1 MPVLLL
7 MKVLVG
13 GRTSSVYHV
22 FELDLEMPKFA
33 AYAAE
38 DRPPPG
44 GIPVSHVC
52 FELQHPASRIASWL
66 EARFG
71 ARTALAA
78 AGGSSS
84 SGGVRRSSSGAGKK
98 QQQQLTAHF
107 TCLRTK
113 QQLAVMA
120 APGPGGAL
128 TVWLHCDSMTLAG
141 EMLQVRDS
149 TPHSSASSNS
159 PVRHRTNQQ
168 VHTGDT
174 VAQDQRHH
182 RCGLAV
188 CGCCLPCLSQDLAG
202 WLGVTEV
209 NSTASFPAAMAA
221 FQETL
226 KTVEAASA
234 ARSLVDGDAAQLA
247 GAIKGAVVRAEDARL
262 LGDVSGLKRA
272 HKRLADLNRDMW
284 LEHGRRVSRQQELL
298 AGLKA
303 VNQMIQAAAG
313 LRVGPAQGKVVAAC
327 RAAIKANDLA
337 ALERVVSGGV

>member
-1 MPVLLL
+1 MFDGESLLVAPQQPSSSLTVPLTPRRDMPVLLL

-71 ARTALAA
+71 AHAALAA
-78 AGGSSS
+78 TGGSSS
-84 SGGVRRSSSGAGKK
+84 SGGVRRSSSGAVKEQ

-113 QQLAVMA
+113 QPLAVRA

-149 TPHSSASSNS
+149 TPH
-159 PVRHRTNQQ
+159 RT
-168 VHTGDT
+168 
-174 VAQDQRHH
+174 A
-182 RCGLAV
+182 
-188 CGCCLPCLSQDLAG
+188 P
-202 WLGVTEV
+202 
-209 NSTASFPAAMAA
+209 
-221 FQETL
+221 
-226 KTVEAASA
+226 K
-234 ARSLVDGDAAQLA
+234 
-247 GAIKGAVVRAEDARL
+247 
-262 LGDVSGLKRA
+262 
-272 HKRLADLNRDMW
+272 
-284 LEHGRRVSRQQELL
+284 QEL
-298 AGLKA
+298 
-303 VNQMIQAAAG
+303 
-313 LRVGPAQGKVVAAC
+313 C
-327 RAAIKANDLA
+327 T
-337 ALERVVSGGV
+337 S